1 NPSLGIK
8 LTLNVLKGQVVFA
21 CTRYV
26 RWRMNFISR
35 LIACAL
41 LLGGCLQSLGFN
53 YNDQDLLLVFRKDG
67 FNDIEFNL
75 GSVNSIVNHPQGTD
89 TPVINWDLTK
99 VKALYDLGDDVRF
112 LLVACTSKDVPNRIA
127 WLSCAE
133 DSVTP
138 LDRTASQWQGIW
150 SKIDGIGSVAERFT
164 ATNDV
169 AYYSASSTDLS
180 SYTFTAS
187 NGGTAPTL
195 VPKLGGASS
204 FIIEGTIPAT
214 IRFFQIKPSSATP
227 KPAATL
233 VGSFTMTADGTLVF
247 HSGGGAQPPIPI
259 PTISEL
265 TRSGE
270 TIIVKFDTVSG
281 VSYRLRHTNVNGLS
295 TVVSS
300 WSAGTDSVNGTGQ
313 QAQLSD
319 SGAETAGFYVVEAF
333 R

>member
-1 NPSLGIK
+1 
-8 LTLNVLKGQVVFA
+8 
-21 CTRYV
+21 
-26 RWRMNFISR
+26 MNLISR
-35 LIACAL
+35 LIAGAL
-41 LLGGCLQSLGFN
+41 LLGGCFQSRAFN

-75 GSVNSIVNHPQGTD
+75 GNVNSVVNHPAGTD
-89 TPVINWDLTK
+89 SPVSNWDLTK
-99 VKALYDLGDDVRF
+99 VQALYDLGDDVRF
-112 LLVACTSKDVPNRIA
+112 LLVASTSKDVPNRIA

-133 DSVTP
+133 DSITP

-150 SKIDGIGSVAERFT
+150 SKVDGIGSVAERFT

-169 AYYSASSTDLS
+169 AYYSVSSTDLS

-204 FIIEGTIPAT
+204 FVIEGTIPAT
-214 IRFFQIKPSSATP
+214 IRFFQIKPSTVSP
-227 KPAATL
+227 KPPATL
-233 VGSFTMTADGTLVF
+233 VGSFTLTADGILSF
-247 HSGGGAQPPIPI
+247 HSGGGAQPPIPT

-265 TRSGE
+265 IRSGGN
-270 TIIVKFDTVSG
+270 IIVKFDTVSG
-281 VSYRLRHTNVNGLS
+281 VSYRLRHTNADGLS
-295 TVVSS
+295 SLVSS
-300 WSAGTDSVNGTGQ
+300 WAVGADSVSGTDQ

-319 SGAETAGFYVVEAF
+319 SSADATGFYVVEAF

>member
-1 NPSLGIK
+1 
-8 LTLNVLKGQVVFA
+8 
-21 CTRYV
+21 
-26 RWRMNFISR
+26 MNLILR

-41 LLGGCLQSLGFN
+41 LLGSCFRALGFN

-75 GSVNSIVNHPQGTD
+75 GNVNSIVNHPEGSD
-89 TPVINWDLTK
+89 TRLSNWDLTK

-112 LLVACTSKDVPNRIA
+112 LLVACTSKEVPNRIA

-133 DSVTP
+133 DSITP
-138 LDRTASQWQGIW
+138 PDRTASQWQGIW
-150 SKIDGIGSVAERFT
+150 SKVDGIGSVAERFT

-195 VPKLGGASS
+195 VPKLGGAAS

-214 IRFFQIKPSSATP
+214 IRFFQIKPSTASP
-227 KPAATL
+227 KPPATL
-233 VGSFTMTADGTLVF
+233 VGSFTVTTDGTLSF
-247 HSGGGAQPPIPI
+247 HSGGGTQPPIPT

-265 TRSGE
+265 IRSGGN
-270 TIIVKFDTVSG
+270 IIVKFEAVSG
-281 VSYRLRHTNVNGLS
+281 VSYRLRHTNADGLS
-295 TVVSS
+295 SLVSS
-300 WSAGTDSVNGTGQ
+300 WTAGSDSVTGTDQ

-319 SGAETAGFYVVEAF
+319 STNDATGFYVVEAF